1 MADGSGCRL
10 APGWSTKT
18 RNQISC
24 SVLIGLSCKSQR
36 YAWRRDARTS
46 VTINSHFREE
56 EGRDLLGKRTMD
68 FKVSYLDAGLT
79 NSYFSDSDTLTGS
92 AMTPLPAMLPAQPA
106 PQRVN
111 RRYKTHLRDFLTT
124 TSARKRTKFSAQS
137 SVSPPVTPTVA
148 SVDYLAADTSTAAAV
163 AAAYSNL
170 NTMYPTP
177 YPPTAVAAST
187 DPSLTTYIGH
197 TGNYHQTLYS
207 ASALDNR

>member
-1 MADGSGCRL
+1 MAVVVDQLPAGL
-10 APGWSTKT
+10 QKLET
-18 RNQISC
+18 RFRC

-137 SVSPPVTPTVA
+137 SVSPPRRLLPQSRPWIISRRIPA
-148 SVDYLAADTSTAAAV
+148 QQPRLRRRTA
-163 AAAYSNL
+163 
-170 NTMYPTP
+170 T
-177 YPPTAVAAST
+177 
-187 DPSLTTYIGH
+187 
-197 TGNYHQTLYS
+197 
-207 ASALDNR
+207 

>member
-1 MADGSGCRL
+1 ML
-10 APGWSTKT
+10 
-18 RNQISC
+18 
-24 SVLIGLSCKSQR
+24 
-36 YAWRRDARTS
+36 RRTDS
-46 VTINSHFREE
+46 SIINSYFREE

-92 AMTPLPAMLPAQPA
+92 VMTPTLPAQPA

-111 RRYKTHLRDFLTT
+111 RRYKTQLRDFLTT
-124 TSARKRTKFSAQS
+124 CTRKRTKLSAQS

-207 ASALDNR
+207 ASALDNRWGDWK

>member
-1 MADGSGCRL
+1 MAVAADQLQTGLQKFETRL
-10 APGWSTKT
+10 RAQYSSASHVSLSITL
-18 RNQISC
+18 
-24 SVLIGLSCKSQR
+24 VLTNAKMNERHNTMS
-36 YAWRRDARTS
+36 
-46 VTINSHFREE
+46 SHFREE

-92 AMTPLPAMLPAQPA
+92 VMTPTLPAQPA

-111 RRYKTHLRDFLTT
+111 RRYKTQLRDFLSTCR
-124 TSARKRTKFSAQS
+124 SKRTKLSAQS

-148 SVDYLAADTSTAAAV
+148 SVDYLAADTSAAAAV

-177 YPPTAVAAST
+177 YAPTAVAAST

-197 TGNYHQTLYS
+197 TGNYHQTLYP

>member
-1 MADGSGCRL
+1 MCVNVKVNEKYGD
-10 APGWSTKT
+10 
-18 RNQISC
+18 
-24 SVLIGLSCKSQR
+24 
-36 YAWRRDARTS
+36 
-46 VTINSHFREE
+46 INKFRVCREE

-79 NSYFSDSDTLTGS
+79 NSYFSDSDNLTGS
-92 AMTPLPAMLPAQPA
+92 VMTPTLPAQPA

-111 RRYKTHLRDFLTT
+111 RRYKAQFRDFLSTCR
-124 TSARKRTKFSAQS
+124 SKRTKLSAQS

-148 SVDYLAADTSTAAAV
+148 SVDYLAADTSAAAAV

-177 YPPTAVAAST
+177 YAPTVAAST

-197 TGNYHQTLYS
+197 TGNYHQTLYPTT
-207 ASALDNR
+207 ALDNR